1 MLGAMAAAYLLL
13 LCLLTF
19 LHYLS
24 LSSPFSLLV
33 SMFHISKV
41 IIQKIIIL
49 HKFYMLSVS
58 LNLQCQ
64 W

>member
-13 LCLLTF
+13 PYLLTF

-41 IIQKIIIL
+41 TIQKIIIL
-49 HKFYMLSVS
+49 HKF
-58 LNLQCQ
+58 
-64 W
+64 